1 MATGGCGDVLTGI
14 IAGLC
19 AQGIEAEAAAA
30 CGVYLHGLAG
40 ELAADG
46 CIGLAAGE
54 LAAFVPEA
62 RRMAENGEI

>member
-1 MATGGCGDVLTGI
+1 MLTGI

-46 CIGLAAGE
+46 CIALLPVNWRPLCRKHAVWRKTAK
-54 LAAFVPEA
+54 FK
-62 RRMAENGEI
+62 